1 MVIHPSHVNGRT
13 EGKLTQQCS
22 RGGEDLRRS
31 AANVLAP
38 DHHHHHKIDAVP
50 MRAFGCRQTRRIG
63 SRFNAELVHFDPPIA
78 RLTHPRIEY
87 LSSAGE
93 QVTQN
98 TVLCH
103 GGQHGLEPTLNA
115 TVQRVV
121 VQRLK
126 VGLVGFTLPKLA
138 RRAAEDGM
146 PSPPML

>member
-1 MVIHPSHVNGRT
+1 
-13 EGKLTQQCS
+13 
-22 RGGEDLRRS
+22 
-31 AANVLAP
+31 
-38 DHHHHHKIDAVP
+38 
-50 MRAFGCRQTRRIG
+50 
-63 SRFNAELVHFDPPIA
+63 
-78 RLTHPRIEY
+78 LTHPRIEY

-126 VGLVGFTLPKLA
+126 VGLVGFTLPKLP

-146 PSPPML
+146 PSPPIAPEISHMCVDPKVIPAASEGLPTWREGVD